1 MLLCCQLINRVGINI
16 YWVIIFTILTV
27 RISQTIIAMN
37 VFVLWGILE
46 RDHCTGLPAAKGFFV
61 PSQFYTFKCTSSC
74 CPMQMDLIRYRVVDL
89 MIVCDPTQVGY
100 CRLPL
105 WM

>member
-1 MLLCCQLINRVGINI
+1 MNFIHYILCCCQLINRVGVNI

-46 RDHCTGLPAAKGFFV
+46 RDHCAGLPAAKCFLYPVNFV
-61 PSQFYTFKCTSSC
+61 LLSA
-74 CPMQMDLIRYRVVDL
+74 
-89 MIVCDPTQVGY
+89 QVLAVR
-100 CRLPL
+100 CK
-105 WM
+105 WT